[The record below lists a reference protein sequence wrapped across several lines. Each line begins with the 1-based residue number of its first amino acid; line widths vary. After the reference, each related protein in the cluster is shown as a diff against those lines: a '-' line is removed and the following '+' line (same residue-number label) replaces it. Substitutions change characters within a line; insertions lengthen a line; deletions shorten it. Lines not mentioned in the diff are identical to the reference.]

1 MRFTEEVVLF
11 DFAGIP
17 MVGCL
22 GTGYAIGLT
31 EQGAAVCARML
42 EEDVPE
48 DDVTAVDPALLEHL
62 ARGGFFQRVV
72 AEPRVLSAYLHV
84 TQRCNLACAGCYS
97 LDEHRNRLAD
107 APLADMKRAV
117 EGLAAAGL
125 SQLIISGGE
134 PLLRED
140 LPDIVEHAKR
150 ACGIASVTVLSNG
163 TRMTEEALERLAPNV
178 DCVSVSFD
186 GCSAA
191 APAYI
196 RSEQRFDEL
205 VEAVRMVQRAGI
217 PAHIIPTVHA
227 KNVDDLASYVQLSR
241 DLGASLNFS
250 LLTCEPDDEVLG
262 GLLPGADELRML
274 GRALLTLDNGKPLP
288 AMDAPVGVNL
298 TVKRN
303 CGAGCKSLKRG
314 RRRHHL
320 PVPHAASPGACHG
333 QRVHGRRARRAA
345 DGCVSHV
352 PNPRRRKVRGLRS
365 VPVSANLRGRLPSP
379 LAVRIG
385 QPGVEGLLLPDD
397 PGILRRPGKSHVRIA
412 TTKEVK
418 ECCSI
423 AKWIRMQTVLFLALG
438 ASALLLVF
446 RMLSIIEKGLFL
458 ETGSFCYFDIRI
470 P

>member
-134 PLLRED
+134 PFLRED

-150 ACGIASVTVLSNG
+150 VCGIASVTVLSNG

-196 RSEQRFDEL
+196 RGEQRFDEL

-303 CGAGCKSLKRG
+303 CGAGCKS
-314 RRRHHL
+314 
-320 PVPHAASPGACHG
+320 
-333 QRVHGRRARRAA
+333 
-345 DGCVSHV
+345 
-352 PNPRRRKVRGLRS
+352 RS
-365 VPVSANLRGRLPSP
+365 VA
-379 LAVRIG
+379 A
-385 QPGVEGLLLPDD
+385 
-397 PGILRRPGKSHVRIA
+397 A
-412 TTKEVK
+412 
-418 ECCSI
+418 
-423 AKWIRMQTVLFLALG
+423 
-438 ASALLLVF
+438 
-446 RMLSIIEKGLFL
+446 
-458 ETGSFCYFDIRI
+458 
-470 P
+470 

>member
-1 MRFTEEVVLF
+1 MR
-11 DFAGIP
+11 
-17 MVGCL
+17 
-22 GTGYAIGLT
+22 
-31 EQGAAVCARML
+31 AATRWTSIATV
-42 EEDVPE
+42 
-48 DDVTAVDPALLEHL
+48 
-62 ARGGFFQRVV
+62 
-72 AEPRVLSAYLHV
+72 
-84 TQRCNLACAGCYS
+84 
-97 LDEHRNRLAD
+97 LAD

-303 CGAGCKSLKRG
+303 CGAGCKSLSVDADGTIYPCHMLHRPELAMGNAFTGAVLDALQTDVSRTFQTLDAEKFEDC
-314 RRRHHL
+314 
-320 PVPHAASPGACHG
+320 GACRYLRICG
-333 QRVHGRRARRAA
+333 GGCRARSLFES
-345 DGCVSHV
+345 G
-352 PNPRRRKVRGLRS
+352 
-365 VPVSANLRGRLPSP
+365 NLESKDSYCLMTQEFYDV
-379 LAVRIG
+379 L
-385 QPGVEGLLLPDD
+385 
-397 PGILRRPGKSHVRIA
+397 GKSHVRIA

>member
-22 GTGYAIGLT
+22 DTGYAIGLT

-134 PLLRED
+134 PFLRED

-150 ACGIASVTVLSNG
+150 VCGIASVTVLSNG

-196 RSEQRFDEL
+196 RGEQRFDEL

-303 CGAGCKSLKRG
+303 CGAGCKSLSVDADGTIYPCHMLHRPELAMATRSRAPCSTRC
-314 RRRHHL
+314 RRMCLARSK
-320 PVPHAASPGACHG
+320 PSDAEKFEDCGACRYLRICG
-333 QRVHGRRARRAA
+333 GGCRARSLFESGNLESKDSYCLMTQEFYDVLGKAM
-345 DGCVSHV
+345 SESLQQ
-352 PNPRRRKVRGLRS
+352 RR
-365 VPVSANLRGRLPSP
+365 
-379 LAVRIG
+379 
-385 QPGVEGLLLPDD
+385 
-397 PGILRRPGKSHVRIA
+397 
-412 TTKEVK
+412 
-418 ECCSI
+418 
-423 AKWIRMQTVLFLALG
+423 
-438 ASALLLVF
+438 
-446 RMLSIIEKGLFL
+446 
-458 ETGSFCYFDIRI
+458 
-470 P
+470 

>member
-22 GTGYAIGLT
+22 DTGYAIGLT

-134 PLLRED
+134 PFLRED

-163 TRMTEEALERLAPNV
+163 TRMTEGALEQLAPNV

-186 GCSAA
+186 GCSAG

-217 PAHIIPTVHA
+217 SAHIIPTVHA
-227 KNVDDLASYVQLSR
+227 KNVGDLASYVQLSR

-262 GLLPGADELRML
+262 GLLPGADELRREPHGEAQL
-274 GRALLTLDNGKPLP
+274 RRRLQVAQ
-288 AMDAPVGVNL
+288 
-298 TVKRN
+298 
-303 CGAGCKSLKRG
+303 RG

-333 QRVHGRRARRAA
+333 QRVHGRRARCAA

-352 PNPRRRKVRGLRS
+352 PNARRRKVRGLRNVS
-365 VPVSANLRGRLPSP
+365 VSANLRGRLPSP

-385 QPGVEGLLLPDD
+385 QFGVEGLLLPDD
-397 PGILRRPGKSHVRIA
+397 PGILRRPGKSHVRIT

-423 AKWIRMQTVLFLALG
+423 ATRNLCLCAIPSGLTVPVLRWV
-438 ASALLLVF
+438 S
-446 RMLSIIEKGLFL
+446 E
-458 ETGSFCYFDIRI
+458 
-470 P
+470 

>member
-22 GTGYAIGLT
+22 DTGYAIGLT

-134 PLLRED
+134 PFLHED

-196 RSEQRFDEL
+196 RGEQRFDEL

-303 CGAGCKSLKRG
+303 CGAGCKSLSVDTDG
-314 RRRHHL
+314 TIY
-320 PVPHAASPGACHG
+320 PCHMLHRPELAMG
-333 QRVHGRRARRAA
+333 NAFAGVVLDALQTDVSRTFQTLDAEKFEDCGSCRYLRICGGGCRARSLFESGNLESKDSYCLMTQEFYDVLGKAM
-345 DGCVSHV
+345 SESLQQ
-352 PNPRRRKVRGLRS
+352 RR
-365 VPVSANLRGRLPSP
+365 
-379 LAVRIG
+379 
-385 QPGVEGLLLPDD
+385 
-397 PGILRRPGKSHVRIA
+397 
-412 TTKEVK
+412 
-418 ECCSI
+418 
-423 AKWIRMQTVLFLALG
+423 
-438 ASALLLVF
+438 
-446 RMLSIIEKGLFL
+446 
-458 ETGSFCYFDIRI
+458 
-470 P
+470 

>member
-196 RSEQRFDEL
+196 RS
-205 VEAVRMVQRAGI
+205 
-217 PAHIIPTVHA
+217 
-227 KNVDDLASYVQLSR
+227 
-241 DLGASLNFS
+241 
-250 LLTCEPDDEVLG
+250 
-262 GLLPGADELRML
+262 
-274 GRALLTLDNGKPLP
+274 
-288 AMDAPVGVNL
+288 
-298 TVKRN
+298 
-303 CGAGCKSLKRG
+303 
-314 RRRHHL
+314 
-320 PVPHAASPGACHG
+320 
-333 QRVHGRRARRAA
+333 
-345 DGCVSHV
+345 
-352 PNPRRRKVRGLRS
+352 
-365 VPVSANLRGRLPSP
+365 
-379 LAVRIG
+379 
-385 QPGVEGLLLPDD
+385 
-397 PGILRRPGKSHVRIA
+397 
-412 TTKEVK
+412 
-418 ECCSI
+418 
-423 AKWIRMQTVLFLALG
+423 
-438 ASALLLVF
+438 
-446 RMLSIIEKGLFL
+446 
-458 ETGSFCYFDIRI
+458 
-470 P
+470 

>member
-22 GTGYAIGLT
+22 DTGYAIGLT

-134 PLLRED
+134 PFLRED

-150 ACGIASVTVLSNG
+150 VCGIASVTVLSNG

-191 APAYI
+191 APAY
-196 RSEQRFDEL
+196 
-205 VEAVRMVQRAGI
+205 
-217 PAHIIPTVHA
+217 IIPTVHA

-303 CGAGCKSLKRG
+303 CGAGCKSLSVDTDGTIYPCHMLHRPELAMGNAFTDAVLDALQTDVSRTLQTLDAEKFEDC
-314 RRRHHL
+314 
-320 PVPHAASPGACHG
+320 GACRYLRICG
-333 QRVHGRRARRAA
+333 GGCRARSLFESGNLESKDSYCLMTQEFYDVLGKAM
-345 DGCVSHV
+345 SESLQQ
-352 PNPRRRKVRGLRS
+352 RR
-365 VPVSANLRGRLPSP
+365 
-379 LAVRIG
+379 
-385 QPGVEGLLLPDD
+385 
-397 PGILRRPGKSHVRIA
+397 
-412 TTKEVK
+412 
-418 ECCSI
+418 
-423 AKWIRMQTVLFLALG
+423 
-438 ASALLLVF
+438 
-446 RMLSIIEKGLFL
+446 
-458 ETGSFCYFDIRI
+458 
-470 P
+470 

>member
-134 PLLRED
+134 PFLRED

-163 TRMTEEALERLAPNV
+163 TRMTE
-178 DCVSVSFD
+178 
-186 GCSAA
+186 
-191 APAYI
+191 
-196 RSEQRFDEL
+196 
-205 VEAVRMVQRAGI
+205 
-217 PAHIIPTVHA
+217 
-227 KNVDDLASYVQLSR
+227 
-241 DLGASLNFS
+241 
-250 LLTCEPDDEVLG
+250 
-262 GLLPGADELRML
+262 
-274 GRALLTLDNGKPLP
+274 
-288 AMDAPVGVNL
+288 
-298 TVKRN
+298 
-303 CGAGCKSLKRG
+303 
-314 RRRHHL
+314 
-320 PVPHAASPGACHG
+320 
-333 QRVHGRRARRAA
+333 
-345 DGCVSHV
+345 
-352 PNPRRRKVRGLRS
+352 
-365 VPVSANLRGRLPSP
+365 
-379 LAVRIG
+379 
-385 QPGVEGLLLPDD
+385 
-397 PGILRRPGKSHVRIA
+397 
-412 TTKEVK
+412 
-418 ECCSI
+418 
-423 AKWIRMQTVLFLALG
+423 
-438 ASALLLVF
+438 
-446 RMLSIIEKGLFL
+446 
-458 ETGSFCYFDIRI
+458 
-470 P
+470 

>member
-22 GTGYAIGLT
+22 DTGYAIGLT

-48 DDVTAVDPALLEHL
+48 DDVIAVDPALLEHL
-62 ARGGFFQRVV
+62 TRGGFFQRAV
-72 AEPRVLSAYLHV
+72 AEPRVVSAYLHV
-84 TQRCNLACAGCYS
+84 TQRCNLTCAGCYS

-107 APLADMKRAV
+107 ASLSDMKRAV

-134 PLLRED
+134 PFLRDD

-150 ACGIASVTVLSNG
+150 VCGIGSVTVLSNG
-163 TRMTEEALERLAPNV
+163 TRMTEEALERLVPNV

-250 LLTCEPDDEVLG
+250 LLTCEPNDEVLG
-262 GLLPGADELRML
+262 GLLPGESELRML

-303 CGAGCKSLKRG
+303 CGAGCKSLSVDADGTIYPCHMLQRPELARG
-314 RRRHHL
+314 NAFEG
-320 PVPHAASPGACHG
+320 PVLDALQTDVSRMFQALDAARFEDCGTCRYLRICG
-333 QRVHGRRARRAA
+333 GGCRARSLFESGNLESKDSYCLMTQEFYDVLGKAM
-345 DGCVSHV
+345 SESLKQ
-352 PNPRRRKVRGLRS
+352 RR
-365 VPVSANLRGRLPSP
+365 
-379 LAVRIG
+379 
-385 QPGVEGLLLPDD
+385 
-397 PGILRRPGKSHVRIA
+397 
-412 TTKEVK
+412 
-418 ECCSI
+418 
-423 AKWIRMQTVLFLALG
+423 
-438 ASALLLVF
+438 
-446 RMLSIIEKGLFL
+446 
-458 ETGSFCYFDIRI
+458 
-470 P
+470 

>member
-22 GTGYAIGLT
+22 DTGYAIGLT

-97 LDEHRNRLAD
+97 LH
-107 APLADMKRAV
+107 
-117 EGLAAAGL
+117 
-125 SQLIISGGE
+125 
-134 PLLRED
+134 
-140 LPDIVEHAKR
+140 HAH
-150 ACGIASVTVLSNG
+150 G
-163 TRMTEEALERLAPNV
+163 
-178 DCVSVSFD
+178 
-186 GCSAA
+186 
-191 APAYI
+191 
-196 RSEQRFDEL
+196 FDEL

-217 PAHIIPTVHA
+217 SAHIIPTVHA
-227 KNVDDLASYVQLSR
+227 KNVGDLASYVQLSR

-303 CGAGCKSLKRG
+303 CGAGCKSLSVDADG
-314 RRRHHL
+314 TIY
-320 PVPHAASPGACHG
+320 PCHMLHRPELAMG
-333 QRVHGRRARRAA
+333 NAFTDAVLDALQTDVSRTFQTLDAEKFEDCGTCRYLRICGGGCRARSLFESGNLESKDSYCLMTQEFYDVLGKAM
-345 DGCVSHV
+345 SESLQQ
-352 PNPRRRKVRGLRS
+352 RR
-365 VPVSANLRGRLPSP
+365 
-379 LAVRIG
+379 
-385 QPGVEGLLLPDD
+385 
-397 PGILRRPGKSHVRIA
+397 
-412 TTKEVK
+412 
-418 ECCSI
+418 
-423 AKWIRMQTVLFLALG
+423 
-438 ASALLLVF
+438 
-446 RMLSIIEKGLFL
+446 
-458 ETGSFCYFDIRI
+458 
-470 P
+470 

>member
-84 TQRCNLACAGCYS
+84 TQRCNL
-97 LDEHRNRLAD
+97 LAD

-134 PLLRED
+134 PFLRED

-150 ACGIASVTVLSNG
+150 VCGIASVTVLSNG

-196 RSEQRFDEL
+196 RGEQRFDEL

-250 LLTCEPDDEVLG
+250 LLT
-262 GLLPGADELRML
+262 
-274 GRALLTLDNGKPLP
+274 
-288 AMDAPVGVNL
+288 
-298 TVKRN
+298 
-303 CGAGCKSLKRG
+303 
-314 RRRHHL
+314 
-320 PVPHAASPGACHG
+320 
-333 QRVHGRRARRAA
+333 
-345 DGCVSHV
+345 
-352 PNPRRRKVRGLRS
+352 
-365 VPVSANLRGRLPSP
+365 
-379 LAVRIG
+379 
-385 QPGVEGLLLPDD
+385 
-397 PGILRRPGKSHVRIA
+397 
-412 TTKEVK
+412 
-418 ECCSI
+418 
-423 AKWIRMQTVLFLALG
+423 
-438 ASALLLVF
+438 
-446 RMLSIIEKGLFL
+446 
-458 ETGSFCYFDIRI
+458 
-470 P
+470 